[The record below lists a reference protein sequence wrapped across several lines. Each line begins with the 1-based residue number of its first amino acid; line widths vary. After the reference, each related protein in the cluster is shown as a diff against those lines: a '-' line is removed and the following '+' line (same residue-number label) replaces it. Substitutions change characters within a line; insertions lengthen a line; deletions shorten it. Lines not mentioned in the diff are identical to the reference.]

1 MNCPACSNQ
10 LQQMAVGD
18 VTVDVCKRG
27 CGGIWFDNF
36 EIKKFDEP
44 HEAAGEELLDIERNE
59 NIAVDHSKRLNC
71 PKCSDVV
78 MMRHYF
84 SVKRDVD
91 VDECANC
98 GGFWLDAGE
107 LRKIRSLFN
116 SEQERHNAAHE
127 YFQDVFGD
135 ELAAMHAENEEKLA
149 RTRKVANMFRFICPT
164 YYIPGKQKWGAF

>member
-1 MNCPACSNQ
+1 MT
-10 LQQMAVGD
+10 VGE
-18 VTVDVCKRG
+18 VTVDVCKGG

-59 NIAVDHSKRLNC
+59 SIVVDYSKRLNC
-71 PKCSDVV
+71 P
-78 MMRHYF
+78 
-84 SVKRDVD
+84 
-91 VDECANC
+91 
-98 GGFWLDAGE
+98 WLDAGE

-116 SEQERHNAAHE
+116 TEQERHGAAHE
-127 YFQDVFGD
+127 YFQEVFGG

-149 RTRKVANMFRFICPT
+149 RTKKVANMFRFICPT